1 MSMHRELLNTNLGIS
16 QLIPDKLVVKMLESD
31 SHLPKNCL
39 ICFSENPLKMMT
51 NSFYFILKALY
62 VLKIFKQLS

>member
-1 MSMHRELLNTNLGIS
+1 MHRELLNTNLGIS
-16 QLIPDKLVVKMLESD
+16 QLFPDKLLKSG

-51 NSFYFILKALY
+51 NIFYFILKALY
-62 VLKIFKQLS
+62 ALKIFKQLS